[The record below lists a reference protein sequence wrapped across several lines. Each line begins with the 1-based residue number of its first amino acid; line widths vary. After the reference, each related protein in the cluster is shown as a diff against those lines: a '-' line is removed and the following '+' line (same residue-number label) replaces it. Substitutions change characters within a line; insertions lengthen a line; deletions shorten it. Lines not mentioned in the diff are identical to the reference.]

1 MPFLGVRDFFC
12 LKFCEVRMKQP
23 EDRFTKDAFNN
34 PRGRPP
40 VLAPKTNAQRQREF
54 RERRKFNFLN
64 SKFRQE
70 EI

>member
-1 MPFLGVRDFFC
+1 
-12 LKFCEVRMKQP
+12 MKQP

-34 PRGRPP
+34 QRGRPP
-40 VLAPKTNAQRQREF
+40 KLAPKTNAQRQREF

-64 SKFRQE
+64 PQLRRE